1 MKHGYKGAADMA
13 SYVQHT
19 YEWDATSDMIQ
30 DWMYDAYTDEYVL
43 NQDVQDWMRKA
54 NPWALGAICHTLLE
68 AEQRGL
74 WKASEERREGL
85 RDVAMSLEDDLEG
98 YYDEA

>member
-1 MKHGYKGAADMA
+1 MA

-30 DWMYDAYTDEYVL
+30 DWMYDAYTDEYVM
-43 NQDVQDWMRKA
+43 NQDVQDWMRQV
-54 NPWALGAICHTLLE
+54 NPWALGAICTTLLE

-74 WKASEERREGL
+74 WKTSAERIEGL

-98 YYDEA
+98 YYDET

>member
-1 MKHGYKGAADMA
+1 MA

-30 DWMYDAYTDEYVL
+30 DWMYDAYTDEYVM
-43 NQDVQDWMRKA
+43 NQDVQDWMRQV
-54 NPWALGAICHTLLE
+54 NPWALGAICTTLLE

-74 WKASEERREGL
+74 WKTSEERKEGL
-85 RDVAMSLEDDLEG
+85 RDVAMSLEDDLEE
-98 YYDEA
+98 YFDEP